1 MSGVYHCHG
10 APHDGQYSGMCPRN
24 TILALVLRLGLN
36 AGNYWIKLEGFKRLG
51 QVIRGVKFSDGTPV
65 VTDEQHVEDGLIS
78 RSAA

>member
-1 MSGVYHCHG
+1 MESTIATVRLRTANSRGC
-10 APHDGQYSGMCPRN
+10 APRN

-51 QVIRGVKFSDGTPV
+51 QVIRGVKFADGTPV
-65 VTDEQHVEDGLIS
+65 VADEEHVEDGLIS

>member
-1 MSGVYHCHG
+1 
-10 APHDGQYSGMCPRN
+10 
-24 TILALVLRLGLN
+24 LALVLRLGLN

-65 VTDEQHVEDGLIS
+65 VTDEEHVEDGLIS